1 MSIVSAWIAGV
12 GLLIAFST
20 FLATVIYRSGHIAA
34 RVEELEQWRV
44 NMRVDMHEISDQ
56 MGKVALAVHGL
67 TTLIEERTDRRYR
80 WADRPDDPRTMEPF
94 LPKP

>member
-1 MSIVSAWIAGV
+1 MNVVSAWIAGV

-20 FLATVIYRSGHIAA
+20 FLATVIYRGGHVAA
-34 RVEELEQWRV
+34 RVEELEKWRE
-44 NMRVDMHEISDQ
+44 NMRGDMHEISEQ
-56 MGKVALAVHGL
+56 MTKVAVAVHGL

-94 LPKP
+94 VPKP